1 LADHAFKNSRPKGGT
16 ESHPA
21 AQRKWS
27 EFPETCGHIFRNPQ
41 SMAYAMEH
49 NGPLWD
55 VVAMAPGRFTQET
68 VEQLDCVIA
77 HYWSNGF

>member
-41 SMAYAMEH
+41 MVH
-49 NGPLWD
+49 F
-55 VVAMAPGRFTQET
+55 FTQWVNRVNGVVDYGS
-68 VEQLDCVIA
+68 VEVKSALLL
-77 HYWSNGF
+77 